1 MDEDRDKDRDKDE
14 EEDKGEV
21 EGNLAVLAYL
31 ADWKKNISADMK
43 FSGLQ
48 L

>member
-1 MDEDRDKDRDKDE
+1 MDEDRDKDK

-21 EGNLAVLAYL
+21 EGNLAVLADF

-43 FSGLQ
+43 FGGLQ